1 MLEGD
6 IMFSFNKLWKLL
18 IDLGM
23 SKTEFRQKVG
33 LSSTTVAAMGKGTGL
48 TPKVLARIVKRCI
61 ANRVTS
67 WNTFPVLR
75 LPNRK
80 TKQSKV
86 ANPAG
91 ALFAACPSGGV

>member
-48 TPKVLARIVKRCI
+48 TPKVLARICETLHCQPGDI
-61 ANRVTS
+61 MEYIPGSSTS
-67 WNTFPVLR
+67 EFPHEA
-75 LPNRK
+75 K
-80 TKQSKV
+80 
-86 ANPAG
+86 
-91 ALFAACPSGGV
+91 

>member
-48 TPKVLARIVKRCI
+48 TPKVLARICETLHCKQGDI
-61 ANRVTS
+61 MEYIPGSSTS
-67 WNTFPVLR
+67 EFPHE
-75 LPNRK
+75 
-80 TKQSKV
+80 TK
-86 ANPAG
+86 
-91 ALFAACPSGGV
+91 